1 MGKTI
6 RLISYLR
13 MAVGTG
19 SAFAIFGAGGLCLN
33 ILILLL
39 KLIPAEFAEKRE
51 HMMQKIVHYAFRAFY
66 WYLKVFRLIDS
77 KAKGQENLPSGAY
90 IFVANHP
97 TLLDIVLILATLP
110 KAVCVVKP
118 EIMDSVYMRGVA
130 RTAGYV
136 SNEDGE
142 RLIAACEE
150 KLKQGTPVVIFPEG
164 TRSLAN
170 GLANFRRSTAWIA
183 LKSGF
188 PVVPAILSISA
199 PILMKDW
206 KWYQVPPHSI
216 EMLLEIHEP
225 LYVEHVL
232 ENSKYDPV
240 SARKFTTILQQF
252 YEKKV
257 IFNDNKRK

>member
-1 MGKTI
+1 MGKAVRI
-6 RLISYLR
+6 IQYLR
-13 MAVGTG
+13 IAAGTG
-19 SAFAIFGAGGLCLN
+19 LAFVLFGLGGLFLN
-33 ILILLL
+33 LVSLLIGV
-39 KLIPAEFAEKRE
+39 IPNSFPEKRE
-51 HMMQKIVHYAFRAFY
+51 QNIQKIVHYSFRAFY

>member
-1 MGKTI
+1 MGKI
-6 RLISYLR
+6 ARLISYLR
-13 MAVGTG
+13 MAIGTG
-19 SAFAIFGAGGLCLN
+19 SAFVIFGAGGLCLN
-33 ILILLL
+33 MLILMAWLV
-39 KLIPAEFAEKRE
+39 PAEFTEKRE

-66 WYLKVFRLIDS
+66 WYLKVFRLIDR
-77 KAKGQENLPSGAY
+77 KVKGQENLPSGAY

-232 ENSKYDPV
+232 EKSKFDPV
-240 SARKFTTILQQF
+240 SARKFTIILQQF

-257 IFNDNKRK
+257 IFNDNKCK

>member
-1 MGKTI
+1 MIGGI
-6 RLISYLR
+6 QYQI
-13 MAVGTG
+13 VG
-19 SAFAIFGAGGLCLN
+19 LE
-33 ILILLL
+33 
-39 KLIPAEFAEKRE
+39 KLDKEGNY
-51 HMMQKIVHYAFRAFY
+51 V
-66 WYLKVFRLIDS
+66 
-77 KAKGQENLPSGAY
+77 
-90 IFVANHP
+90 FVANHESAMDIP
-97 TLLDIVLILATLP
+97 LVFAGLPYHLVAIAKIELKRIPIFGWAMMAGGHFFVDRRNHAKALNSLD
-110 KAVCVVKP
+110 KAK
-118 EIMDSVYMRGVA
+118 DSMAKNPR
-130 RTAGYV
+130 
-136 SNEDGE
+136 S
-142 RLIAACEE
+142 II
-150 KLKQGTPVVIFPEG
+150 IFPEG

-170 GLANFRRSTAWIA
+170 GLADFKRSAAWIA

-188 PVVPAILSISA
+188 PVVPAVLSISA

-232 ENSKYDPV
+232 ENSNYDPV